1 MGARRCQPYR
11 VAHSVKFRRTPRA
24 TVQPNDTAVITAE
37 PKIGVSYASTDI
49 GMPKGAFMISTSRR
63 AICIAALSSVG
74 ARAQTAEP
82 GVSSDRIVFGQ
93 TIGYDSVWGSL
104 YKNYSNGLLA
114 YFKHVNLQGGV
125 HGRQIELVRKE
136 DNYIIEKAVEN
147 IRSFGTGSDV
157 FGLVCIGGTG
167 ITLAALPLLAQ
178 YQLPTVGA
186 LTGADGVREY
196 NKYLFHTR
204 TGYSNEIA
212 KMVEHLTTIGISRIS
227 AVYQE
232 NAFGKSCFV
241 AAEKAAK
248 FYKAQLV
255 ASVAHPVDKWDA
267 PGMAK
272 TLEKAGPQAVLLF
285 TSPAT
290 VAGLIKSY
298 KARTKV
304 NLPSPWVLS
313 VTSVPELYELLN
325 NEMRG
330 IAMTQVM
337 PNPHS
342 GSSRAAR
349 QFREIMQKHG
359 LEGSITYEAVEGFMT
374 GRVVVEALRQAGRN
388 LTRTSYVKAL
398 EGFGDMK
405 FEELSYQYT
414 PNSHLGPSFVEVT
427 ILGKDGAVVR

>member
-1 MGARRCQPYR
+1 
-11 VAHSVKFRRTPRA
+11 
-24 TVQPNDTAVITAE
+24 
-37 PKIGVSYASTDI
+37 
-49 GMPKGAFMISTSRR
+49 MISNRRR
-63 AICIAALSSVG
+63 AICIAAISSVG
-74 ARAQTAEP
+74 ARAQTVEP

-114 YFKHVNLQGGV
+114 YFKHVNSQGGV
-125 HGRQIELVRKE
+125 HGRKIELLRKE
-136 DNYIIEKAVEN
+136 DNYNTEKAVSN
-147 IRSFGTGSDV
+147 IRSFGIGNDV

-186 LTGADGVREY
+186 LTGADGAREY

-232 NAFGKSCFV
+232 NAFGKSCFA
-241 AAEKAAK
+241 AAEKSAK
-248 FYKAQLV
+248 FYKAQIV

-267 PGMAK
+267 PGIADA
-272 TLEKAGPQAVLLF
+272 LERAGPQAVLMF

-298 KARTKV
+298 KARNKLS
-304 NLPSPWVLS
+304 LPSPWVLS
-313 VTSVPELYELLN
+313 VTSVPQLYELLQ

-349 QFREIMQKHG
+349 HFREIMQKQG
-359 LEGSITYEAVEGFMT
+359 LEDSLTYEAVEGFMT

-388 LTRTSYVKAL
+388 LTRAAYIKAL
-398 EGFGDMK
+398 EGFEDIR
-405 FEELSYQYT
+405 FEELSYRYT
-414 PNSHLGPSFVEVT
+414 SNSHLGPSFVDVT
-427 ILGKDGAVVR
+427 ILGENGAIVR